1 MKGRTNVNSLLQTAF
16 AYIDGNQDAMVSLWK
31 NIVSIESPSSDKQA
45 VGRIAAHLDTY
56 CDAMGMNRKMFS
68 FEKAGPTFMAW
79 TGAGQDKPIA
89 LIGHMDTVHPVGSF
103 GAEPFLVDGDR
114 VTGPGVL
121 DCKGGVV
128 AAIYTIRALKAAG
141 YDKRQLKLILSG
153 DEEVAHA
160 LSDGEGG
167 RIFERETA
175 DCAAVFNCETG
186 IPGGDVTIRRKGGAV
201 FVIEIEGKA
210 AHAGKEP
217 QKGISAI
224 RQAAEMILA
233 IENKTDF
240 SGTTY
245 NCGRIE
251 GGKGANIV
259 PDYCRFTVGVRYWTN
274 AQYQEAEA
282 FLRGLCEH
290 PSVSGTHCRM
300 TSNGFYPAMEPVEK
314 TDQLLG
320 IYQQCCLEMG
330 LPAPNG
336 TCQGGCSDS
345 AFAAR
350 AGIPVLCSLGVAGE
364 GPHTLQEWAEIP
376 SLALQCKKLIAAI
389 LALPEN
395 F

>member
-1 MKGRTNVNSLLQTAF
+1 MNRLLQTAF
-16 AYIDGNQDAMVSLWK
+16 DYIDSHQDAMVSLWK
-31 NIVSIESPSSDKQA
+31 NIVSIESPSADRQA

-56 CDAMGMNRKMFS
+56 CDAMGMNRKMCS

-79 TGAGQDKPIA
+79 TGPAKCKPIA

-103 GAEPFLVDGDR
+103 GPEPFLVNGDI

-128 AAIYTIRALKAAG
+128 AAIYAIRALKAAG
-141 YDKRQLKLILSG
+141 YHDRQLKLILSG

-160 LSDGEGG
+160 LSNGEGG
-167 RIFERETA
+167 KIFERETA
-175 DCAAVFNCETG
+175 DCVAVFNCETG
-186 IPGGDVTIRRKGGAV
+186 MPGGDVTIRRKGGAV
-201 FVIEIEGKA
+201 FVIEIEGRA

-233 IENKTDF
+233 IEKKTDF

-274 AQYQEAEA
+274 AQYEEAEA
-282 FLRGLCEH
+282 FLRELCEH
-290 PSVSGTHCRM
+290 PTVAQTRCRM
-300 TSNGFYPAMEPVEK
+300 TPNGFYPAMEPVEK
-314 TDQLLG
+314 TDQLLAV
-320 IYQQCCLEMG
+320 YQQACLDMG

-345 AFAAR
+345 AFVAR
-350 AGIPVLCSLGVAGE
+350 AGIPVLCSLGVMGE
-364 GPHTLQEWAEIP
+364 GPHTLQEHAEIS
-376 SLALQCKKLIAAI
+376 SLPVQCKKMIATI
-389 LALPEN
+389 LALPED

>member
-1 MKGRTNVNSLLQTAF
+1 MNKLLQTAYD
-16 AYIDGNQDAMVSLWK
+16 YIDHNQQAMISLWK
-31 NIVSIESPSSDKQA
+31 NIVSIESPSSDQQA

-56 CDAMGMNRKMFS
+56 CDAMGLNRKIFS

-79 TGAGQDKPIA
+79 TDLGSCKPVA

-103 GAEPFLVDGDR
+103 GSNPFLIDGDT

-128 AAIYTIRALKAAG
+128 AAIYAIRALKAAG
-141 YDKRQLKLILSG
+141 YQERQLKLILSG

-160 LSDGEGG
+160 LSGGEGG
-167 RIFERETA
+167 KIFEQETT
-175 DCAAVFNCETG
+175 DCAAVLNCETG
-186 IPGGDVTIRRKGGAV
+186 IRGGDVTIRRKGGAI

-217 QKGISAI
+217 EKGVSAI

-233 IENKTDF
+233 IEQKTDF

-259 PDYCRFTVGVRYWTN
+259 PDYCRFTVGIRYWTN
-274 AQYQEAEA
+274 AQYEEAEA
-282 FLRGLCEH
+282 FLRELCEH
-290 PSVSGTHCRM
+290 PSVTQTRCRI
-300 TSNGFYPAMEPVEK
+300 SQNGFYPAMEPVEK
-314 TDQLLG
+314 TDQLLK
-320 IYQQCCLEMG
+320 IYQQCCLDLG
-330 LPAPNG
+330 LPAPKG

-345 AFAAR
+345 AFVAR

-364 GPHTLQEWAEIP
+364 GPHTLREWAEIS
-376 SLALQCKKLIAAI
+376 SLAVQCKKMIATI
-389 LALPEN
+389 LALPED